1 MRWES
6 ECWWRQSLVWV
17 YVERFQVKRPTFQ
30 IRLGIRR
37 EKDEK
42 RKKLCTRGCIYS
54 QVYKQNSTTNRQQ
67 CNMKRVKEIRW
78 NFWLSI
84 FCQKLGVISTKHVS
98 SLKCPSILSL
108 SLSVTFWSCSLFGL
122 CAFLSHLFQLHGKRY
137 KMKYIE
143 HETEYRKIL
152 TIVGCNELFYDW
164 MCTAQ
169 HIQLDLQFTQNIK
182 SKHSFWFETV
192 SFKRL
197 FFLLRGR

>member
-17 YVERFQVKRPTFQ
+17 YVKRFQVKRPTFQ

-67 CNMKRVKEIRW
+67 CNMNRVKEIRW

-98 SLKCPSILSL
+98 SSKCPSILSL
-108 SLSVTFWSCSLFGL
+108 SLCYVLKLQFVQFVRLVRIFVPSLSITWKAIQNEIYRAWDRIPKDSDNCWL
-122 CAFLSHLFQLHGKRY
+122 QWAFLWLNVHCTAYTIRPSVY
-137 KMKYIE
+137 
-143 HETEYRKIL
+143 TEY
-152 TIVGCNELFYDW
+152 
-164 MCTAQ
+164 
-169 HIQLDLQFTQNIK
+169 
-182 SKHSFWFETV
+182 
-192 SFKRL
+192 
-197 FFLLRGR
+197 